1 MVPFPFLRPFLLFR
15 LIMTTPTRRPAPPAA
30 AAQTAPARPAVE
42 VITPDQYADRRSEPR
57 TPCDAR
63 GAMLFLSSYQIL
75 NCRILDQSASGAR
88 VSMENLDHIPAEIWL
103 IDLDGGMV
111 KRGSS
116 AWSMANRM
124 GLKFNF
130 IQKMTDDGKRPA
142 KVPPEVFD
150 AWVRLSKATGTPDE
164 DPDDDVL
171 YFD

>member
-1 MVPFPFLRPFLLFR
+1 
-15 LIMTTPTRRPAPPAA
+15 MTPPLRRPVSTANAASSAPVKE
-30 AAQTAPARPAVE
+30 RPGVE
-42 VITPDQYADRRSEPR
+42 VITPDQYADRRAEPR
-57 TPCDAR
+57 VQVDAR
-63 GAMLFLSSYQIL
+63 GAMLFLSSHQVI

-88 VSMENLDHIPAEIWL
+88 VAMDNLDHIPAEIWL
-103 IDLDGGMV
+103 IDLDSNMV

-130 IQKMTDDGKRPA
+130 IQKMPDDGKRPA

-150 AWVRLSKATGTPDE
+150 AWVRLSKTTTMPEA

>member
-1 MVPFPFLRPFLLFR
+1 
-15 LIMTTPTRRPAPPAA
+15 MTPPIRRPAPPVT
-30 AAQTAPARPAVE
+30 AAQPAQAQAHSTVE
-42 VITPDQYADRRSEPR
+42 VITPNQYADRRSEPR
-57 TPCDAR
+57 TQCDDR
-63 GAMLFLSSYQIL
+63 GAMLFLSSRQVI

-88 VSMENLDHIPAEIWL
+88 VAMENLDHIPAEIWL
-103 IDLDGGMV
+103 IDLDSAMV
-111 KRGSS
+111 KRGSA

-150 AWVRLSKATGTPDE
+150 AWIRLSKTTDTPHE

>member
-1 MVPFPFLRPFLLFR
+1 MTPPLRQ
-15 LIMTTPTRRPAPPAA
+15 PAPPANA
-30 AAQTAPARPAVE
+30 ASPAPVQARPAVE
-42 VITPDQYADRRSEPR
+42 VITPDQYADRRAEPR
-57 TPCDAR
+57 VQCDAR
-63 GAMLFLSSYQIL
+63 GAMLFLSSSQII

-88 VSMENLDHIPAEIWL
+88 VAMDNLDHIPSEIWL
-103 IDLDGGMV
+103 IDLDSGMV

-150 AWVRLSKATGTPDE
+150 AWVRLSKATDTPDE
-164 DPDDDVL
+164 DPDDGVI

>member
-1 MVPFPFLRPFLLFR
+1 MSQPLRHPSSALKAEAS
-15 LIMTTPTRRPAPPAA
+15 TP
-30 AAQTAPARPAVE
+30 AQVRAGVE
-42 VITPDQYADRRSEPR
+42 VITPDQYADRRAEPR
-57 TPCDAR
+57 IQVDAR
-63 GAMLFLSSYQIL
+63 GAMLFLSSHQVI

-88 VSMENLDHIPAEIWL
+88 VAMDNLDHIPAEIWL
-103 IDLDGGMV
+103 IDLDGHMV

-150 AWVRLSKATGTPDE
+150 AWLRLSKTTTMPDE

>member
-1 MVPFPFLRPFLLFR
+1 
-15 LIMTTPTRRPAPPAA
+15 MTPPIRRSAPSVTAAPPAQA
-30 AAQTAPARPAVE
+30 HPVAE
-42 VITPDQYADRRSEPR
+42 VIMPDQYADRRSEPR
-57 TPCDAR
+57 IPCDAR
-63 GAMLFLSSYQIL
+63 GAMLFLSSHQII

-88 VSMENLDHIPAEIWL
+88 VAMENLDHIPAEIWL
-103 IDLDGGMV
+103 IDLDTGMV

-150 AWVRLSKATGTPDE
+150 AWVRLSKITDTPDE
-164 DPDDDVL
+164 DPDDGVI